1 MTLLQRYMSGYRTL
15 SCGIPLLLFALLF
28 QLVALPLTGHAD
40 DAVEIRDVR
49 HWENRDFI
57 RFVFDLS
64 LPVEFTS
71 GRIANPER
79 LFFDLKNTKLAKGLR
94 KSFEIRHEFVKAL
107 RLGQYS
113 SDVARIVFD
122 LQTQSYNFKVM
133 NLEDPARLVI
143 DIYTVGGKG
152 NAKEDLRAETE
163 IDALRPDEK
172 DLATDR
178 REDSYAP
185 DINAPVSN
193 PRNRFIKRTVV
204 VDAGHG
210 GHDPGAVGP
219 SGLYEKNV
227 VLDIAI
233 RVRAIMKKDYPS
245 CDVVLTRE
253 TDVFIPLP
261 DRAKIAND
269 HKADLFVSIHANAS
283 PNRKAR
289 GIETY
294 LLNWTNDVEAMKV
307 AARENAISLKKMK
320 QMKGDLGIIFASLD
334 RELKRDQSINA
345 AGYIQ
350 KSLVKSMER
359 KYPEVSDLG
368 VKQALFYVLVGATMP
383 SSLVEVSFISNPMEE
398 KLLSTD
404 SYRQYLARSIAD
416 GIYKYFTSQPA
427 QHIAFNDRESP
438 EQKAPTKQV
447 KYSRSK
453 SGR

>member
-1 MTLLQRYMSGYRTL
+1 MTLLRRYMAGYRTL
-15 SCGIPLLLFALLF
+15 SCGIPLMLFAFLLP
-28 QLVALPLTGHAD
+28 LVTFPLTGHAD
-40 DAVEIRDVR
+40 DSVEIRDVR
-49 HWENRDFI
+49 HWENPDFV

-64 LPVEFTS
+64 RPVEFTS
-71 GRIANPER
+71 GRISNPER

-94 KSFEIRHEFVKAL
+94 KSIEIRHEVVKAI

-113 SDVARIVFD
+113 SDTARIVFD
-122 LQTQSYNFKVM
+122 LQTQSYNFKVI

-143 DIYTVGGKG
+143 DIFTGGGK
-152 NAKEDLRAETE
+152 NNRKEDLRAEAE
-163 IDALRPDEK
+163 MDVLRPDEK
-172 DLATDR
+172 DHTTDR
-178 REDSYAP
+178 SLDAERTESDAP
-185 DINAPVSN
+185 AIIS
-193 PRNRFIKRTVV
+193 RNKFIKRTVV
-204 VDAGHG
+204 IDAGHG

-233 RVRAIMKKDYPS
+233 RVREIMKKDYPS

-283 PNRKAR
+283 PNRKAH

-294 LLNWTNDVEAMKV
+294 LLNWTNDMEAMKV

-320 QMKGDLGIIFASLD
+320 QMKGELGVIFASLD
-334 RELKRDQSINA
+334 RELKRDQSINV

-350 KSLVKSMER
+350 KSLVSSMGR
-359 KYPEVSDLG
+359 KYPDVSDLG
-368 VKQALFYVLVGATMP
+368 VKQALFYVLVGAAMP
-383 SSLVEVSFISNPMEE
+383 SSLVEVSFISNPREE
-398 KLLSTD
+398 KLLATD

-416 GIYKYFTSQPA
+416 GIYKYFTSQPP
-427 QHIAFNDRESP
+427 QYIAFDDQESSGQ
-438 EQKAPTKQV
+438 ESQVKQV
-447 KYSRSK
+447 KYSRPK
-453 SGR
+453 TGR

>member
-28 QLVALPLTGHAD
+28 QLVAFPLTGHAD

-94 KSFEIRHEFVKAL
+94 KSFDIRHEFVKAL

-152 NAKEDLRAETE
+152 NEKGDLRAETE

-178 REDSYAP
+178 PEDSYAP
-185 DINAPVSN
+185 DINVPVSN

-294 LLNWTNDVEAMKV
+294 LLNWT
-307 AARENAISLKKMK
+307 S
-320 QMKGDLGIIFASLD
+320 
-334 RELKRDQSINA
+334 
-345 AGYIQ
+345 
-350 KSLVKSMER
+350 
-359 KYPEVSDLG
+359 
-368 VKQALFYVLVGATMP
+368 VL
-383 SSLVEVSFISNPMEE
+383 
-398 KLLSTD
+398 LLSD
-404 SYRQYLARSIAD
+404 SAGRTASGDQPQRTRDYLTRRPSNKPLLKEAKRPSTMACLASP
-416 GIYKYFTSQPA
+416 TSRVRNVRLCSVSRMIPR
-427 QHIAFNDRESP
+427 ISFCMTKWRM
-438 EQKAPTKQV
+438 APCENLVQAGQGQ
-447 KYSRSK
+447 
-453 SGR
+453 SGSSG